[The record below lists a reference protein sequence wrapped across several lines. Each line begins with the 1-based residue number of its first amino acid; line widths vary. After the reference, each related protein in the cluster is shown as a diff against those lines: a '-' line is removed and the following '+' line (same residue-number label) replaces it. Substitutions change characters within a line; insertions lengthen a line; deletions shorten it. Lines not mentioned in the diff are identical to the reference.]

1 MENLICHPESQ
12 SLLGV
17 SSGHKAH
24 KGSIVRVGSRNT
36 ALRSGG
42 VTGSVLLISCLGFAL
57 ALTGCTALAGPD
69 EALRTASAVYGAP
82 ATVSLPLIRMNVAVR
97 EGAKTRSL
105 FLSGQA
111 VAEWPDKLRLKI
123 TKADIHLVTLVV
135 NGHTA
140 ALHFPRTGKAL
151 DVELNRPVL
160 KDETADPLAAALEM
174 TLILVQGPF
183 PLHPLNAYTLEGEAG
198 GIYTYTAAIQGG
210 TLRLAVDGRTGAV
223 RSRTCRFAGREEWAI
238 GVAFDQYAAMGDH
251 RFPRKLILTACK
263 GTDPLPAVTV
273 ELYLAQINFNHP
285 APATAFRAAWPEDTV
300 KLAELP
306 AKLEDLFGAI
316 EESPGS
322 PEGSGETQNPK
333 L

>member
-1 MENLICHPESQ
+1 M
-12 SLLGV
+12 
-17 SSGHKAH
+17 
-24 KGSIVRVGSRNT
+24 
-36 ALRSGG
+36 LR
-42 VTGSVLLISCLGFAL
+42 ISCLGFAL
-57 ALTGCTALAGPD
+57 ALASCTALSSPEA
-69 EALRTASAVYGAP
+69 ALRTASAGYGAP
-82 ATVSLPLIRMNVAVR
+82 ATVALPLIRMNVAVR

-111 VAEWPDKLRLKI
+111 VAEWPDKLRLKL

-135 NGHTA
+135 NGHAA
-140 ALHFPRTGKAL
+140 ALHFPRTSKAL

-160 KDETADPLAAALEM
+160 GGETADPLAAALEM

-183 PLHPLNAYTLEGEAG
+183 PLHPLGAYTLEGEVKG
-198 GIYTYTAAIQGG
+198 VYTYAAPIQGG

-238 GVAFDQYAAMGDH
+238 GVAFDQYETMGDH
-251 RFPRKLILTACK
+251 RFPRKFTLTACK

-273 ELYLAQINFNHP
+273 EIYLAQVNFNRP
-285 APATAFRAAWPEDTV
+285 APAAAFRAAWPEGTV

-306 AKLEDLFGAI
+306 AKLEELFGTI
-316 EESPGS
+316 EETPGS
-322 PEGSGETQNPK
+322 ADGPGEALKPN